1 MTRRQLQTCTK
12 KTLLDLARKQ
22 GIAGWHDMT
31 KDELVSALASGACQR
46 PGKRNRGVDTPRS
59 PHKSFQSSDS

>member
-22 GIAGWHDMT
+22 GITGWHDMT
-31 KDELVSALASGACQR
+31 KDELVSALASGGRQP
-46 PGKRNRGVDTPRS
+46 PGR
-59 PHKSFQSSDS
+59 